1 MMTDLTF
8 LDVVKDSF
16 YKTLRYQFART
27 NNWDIEKISC
37 EFSFPTGEFKRFEH
51 FSDFDQ
57 LQTEVS

>member
-1 MMTDLTF
+1 LTQSWVKTTQHF
-8 LDVVKDSF
+8 LEC
-16 YKTLRYQFART
+16 RYQFART
-27 NNWDIEKISC
+27 NNFYTEKISC